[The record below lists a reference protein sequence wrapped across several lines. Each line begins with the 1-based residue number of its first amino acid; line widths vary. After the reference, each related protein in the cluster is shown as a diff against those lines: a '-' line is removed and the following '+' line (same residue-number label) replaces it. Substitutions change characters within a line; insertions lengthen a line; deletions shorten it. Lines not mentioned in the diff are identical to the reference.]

1 MAAAPFW
8 NIHTHRWPAESPY
21 ALVNV
26 SAEASP
32 EVVSEVSAEF
42 SAEASAEFSA
52 ECFAEPSAE
61 SPYFSVGIH
70 PWQADR
76 PLAEER
82 RRVEAWLKH
91 PRCIALGESGLDKVC
106 GVDEA
111 LQREAFRWMAELA
124 CRTERPLL
132 IHCVKASN
140 EVMALHRQLCP
151 RVPWVVHGF
160 RGKRALA
167 EQWLA
172 EGFYLSFGFRFQE
185 EALRSVPSERLLL
198 ESDEERL
205 PIASLYE
212 RVAQLRETGVEQLAA
227 EVTSNVNRLFFRL

>member
-1 MAAAPFW
+1 MAAVPYW
-8 NIHTHRWPAESPY
+8 NIHTHRLPAESPY

-32 EVVSEVSAEF
+32 EEVSGVSAEF
-42 SAEASAEFSA
+42 S
-52 ECFAEPSAE
+52 AEPSAE

-76 PLAEER
+76 PLAEEQ
-82 RRVEAWLKH
+82 RRVEAWLRH
-91 PRCIALGESGLDKVC
+91 PRCIALGESGLDRVC

-111 LQREAFRWMAELA
+111 LQRAAFRWMAELA

-140 EVMALHRQLCP
+140 EVMALHRQLRP

-212 RVAQLRETGVEQLAA
+212 RVAQLRETGVEQLAV
-227 EVTSNVNRLFFRL
+227 EVTSNVNQLFFRL